1 MAIANQ
7 EGDFTLEANV
17 TWRVGDGRPNV
28 KSASLTLTADPAV
41 YGDADVT
48 IHASLTEVKVGEP
61 VKLTLSATNST
72 DSLPMAVTLTL
83 STPPG
88 WSLSGA
94 GFAEPCAGHCIAI
107 YPVGSGERKSVAL
120 ELMPGQ
126 VGRAAV
132 EVRLEWYFG
141 GNPSTVVRK
150 QELLSVRAAEPG
162 CTGVFCCNGASRA
175 DPMATAGE
183 LTMGGLML
191 GGLWFLGRRRRH

>member
-1 MAIANQ
+1 MTGRPVGLALAVTNPRTNLVLNVHVVLRAPSGLSLSGGRCTSPGLCSATYQLGAGKSEVLKLMAIANQ

-120 ELMPGQ
+120 ELMPG
-126 VGRAAV
+126 
-132 EVRLEWYFG
+132 
-141 GNPSTVVRK
+141 
-150 QELLSVRAAEPG
+150 
-162 CTGVFCCNGASRA
+162 
-175 DPMATAGE
+175 
-183 LTMGGLML
+183 
-191 GGLWFLGRRRRH
+191 